1 MMRTLFVE
9 NPSTDPYFNIAAE
22 EYLLRHFSEDIVMIW
37 RSQPSVITGK
47 HQNTL
52 AEINLPYVIKN
63 NIPVIRRLSGG
74 GTVFHDPGNINFT
87 FIQQGEKN
95 KMMVDFRKQ
104 TEPVLQFLAS
114 LGLDAQ
120 FQGKN
125 DLRINGKKISGN
137 AEHVFKNRVLHHG
150 TLLYDADLTQLN
162 QTIKAREELFK
173 SKAIKSVRSIVSNI
187 SDCMEHPL
195 TRDVFIEKFKQ
206 FCISYFPGV
215 EVYPLKSADL
225 EHTEHLKATKYT
237 QWEWNYGYS
246 PRYTFSHEAL
256 VNGNHYKVSLS
267 TEKATIVNI
276 SVVRDHVPLP
286 GDDML
291 LEELTGSPHHPDL
304 ISKVLEKYDF
314 GGFRTLSDKW
324 EMLGLFF

>member
-1 MMRTLFVE
+1 MMRTLFIE
-9 NPSTDPYFNIAAE
+9 NPSTDPYFNIATE
-22 EYLLRHFSEDIVMIW
+22 EYLLRNFSEDIVMIW

-63 NIPVIRRLSGG
+63 NIPVVRRLSGG

-104 TEPVLQFLAS
+104 TEPVLLFLKS
-114 LGLDAQ
+114 LGLDAR

-150 TLLYDADLTQLN
+150 TLLYDADLAQLN
-162 QTIKAREELFK
+162 QAIKAREELFN

-187 SDCMEHPL
+187 SDCMVQPF
-195 TRDVFIEKFKQ
+195 TRNVFIEKFKRY
-206 FCISYFPGV
+206 CLSYFPGI
-215 EVYPLKSADL
+215 EIYPLKSADL
-225 EHTEHLKATKYT
+225 EYIEHLKASKYT

-246 PRYTFSHEAL
+246 PRYTFHHEAEI
-256 VNGNHYKVSLS
+256 NGNHYKVSLS
-267 TEKATIVNI
+267 AEKATIVNI
-276 SVVRDHVPLP
+276 SLVRNQLPLL
-286 GDDML
+286 GDDL
-291 LEELTGSPHHPDL
+291 LLRELTGIPHHPDP
-304 ISKVLEKYDF
+304 ISQILKKYNF